1 MGFVAPTTGN
11 SLQSE
16 KNPAQP
22 SVQAWRL
29 TASDALLPG
38 SRTKKRLPPRGGER
52 REGTLIAGGE
62 RGVEVVENV
71 KRLMNV
77 ADEMDQEAE
86 LRGLR
91 EKSGEVGTEIS
102 ETSDWS
108 ISVKRD
114 WRRFTML
121 LSGSSSF
128 ATVES

>member
-1 MGFVAPTTGN
+1 MGSVAPTTGN

-29 TASDALLPG
+29 TASDAFLPG

-91 EKSGEVGTEIS
+91 EKSGEVGTEVS

-108 ISVKRD
+108 ISVKR
-114 WRRFTML
+114 
-121 LSGSSSF
+121 S
-128 ATVES
+128 